1 MPSSSRSVTTLP
13 VPVLYS
19 PFTPVSAFRM
29 MLTGSSPPS
38 PSLPLSPSSPS
49 SAFQPPM
56 ASFTEFSP
64 FSSKCGPP
72 ARAPTTMSSL
82 PFSSHAPLCEIP
94 SSLAPFMGSSL
105 FWALSRICIL
115 VSGNALMNAYSKLA
129 DSLPVKKVFDEMPN
143 RDLVS
148 WNTVIA
154 GNAESGFYEE
164 ALEMVR
170 ELSVS
175 GSKPD
180 SFTLSSVLP
189 IFAEYVNVSKGMEIH
204 GFAVRHMFDTDVF
217 VGSSLIDMYANCTK
231 VEYSHRVF
239 ELLPEPD
246 AISWNSVI
254 AGSVQN
260 GLFDEGLR
268 LFRRMLLAKIKPMPV
283 TFSSIMP
290 ACAHL
295 TTLHLGKQLHGYAI
309 RGGFDDNVFVASAI
323 VDMYAKCGNIETAR
337 YIFDGMK
344 ALDMVSWTAMIMGYA
359 LHGPAEEALSLF
371 GRMEKENEKP
381 NYVAFVA
388 VLTACSHSGLIDEAW
403 RYFHSM
409 TRDYG
414 IVPCLEHYAAVA
426 DLLGRAGKLE
436 EAYGFVSNMHIKPTA
451 SVWST
456 LLGACR
462 VHKNAKLAEKVA
474 EKIFALEPKNMG
486 YHVLM
491 SNIYSAAGRWR
502 EAANFRIMMKD
513 KGMRK
518 QPACS
523 WIEVKSK
530 VHAFVAHDKSH
541 PYYDKIMETLEV
553 LLEQMQRAGYVPN
566 TEDVLHDVEEEQKRD
581 LLCGH
586 SERLAIAF
594 GIISTP
600 PGTTIRVTKNLR
612 IIIACKKGGTSIE
625 DLAEKFPDMIIKV
638 PIDVFKGITDE
649 DAAKVVDGLAPM
661 VADKNTSIEQVK
673 KLYKLFCE
681 CDCTLLEINSIAET
695 ADNLLVAADA
705 KLNFDDNAAFRQKE
719 IFALRDPSQED
730 PREVRC
736 FAI

>member
-1 MPSSSRSVTTLP
+1 MASSSVVKALLRNPSAIRARTQAQELHAQLLKVSDHPSNAGAILP
-13 VPVLYS
+13 VYS
-19 PFTPVSAFRM
+19 
-29 MLTGSSPPS
+29 
-38 PSLPLSPSSPS
+38 SLGLPHD
-49 SAFQPPM
+49 AHRVF
-56 ASFTEFSP
+56 
-64 FSSKCGPP
+64 
-72 ARAPTTMSSL
+72 SSL
-82 PFSSHAPLCEIP
+82 PFTSTLSFISIIRVSASHGLFHRAI
-94 SSLAPFMGSSL
+94 SL
-105 FWALSRICIL
+105 FVQMRASGARTDHNIFPSVLKSCAALRDPKLISSIHGVVIVL
-115 VSGNALMNAYSKLA
+115 GFVSDLYTGNALMNAYSKLA
-129 DSLPVKKVFDEMPN
+129 DSLVVKKVFDEMPN

-295 TTLHLGKQLHGYAI
+295 TTLHLGKQLHGYVI

-344 ALDMVSWTAMIMGYA
+344 ALDMVSWTAMIMG
-359 LHGPAEEALSLF
+359 
-371 GRMEKENEKP
+371 
-381 NYVAFVA
+381 
-388 VLTACSHSGLIDEAW
+388 
-403 RYFHSM
+403 M

-436 EAYGFVSNMHIKPTA
+436 EAYRFVSNMHIKPTA

-474 EKIFALEPKNMG
+474 DKIFALEPKNMG

-502 EAANFRIMMKD
+502 EAANLRIMMKD

-553 LLEQMQRAGYVPN
+553 LLEQMEHAGYVPN
-566 TEDVLHDVEEEQKRD
+566 TEDILHDVEEEQKRD

-612 IIIACKKGGTSIE
+612 VYLCEKLALVNEMYFVITLDRTTAGPIIIACKKGGTSIE

-649 DAAKVVDGLAPM
+649 YAAKVVYGLAPM
-661 VADKNTSIEQVK
+661 VADMNTSIEQVK

-681 CDCTLLEINSIAET
+681 CDCTLLEINLIAET

-705 KLNFDDNAAFRQKE
+705 KLNFDDNAAFRRKE
-719 IFALRDPSQED
+719 IFALRDSSQED
-730 PREVRC
+730 PRELES
-736 FAI
+736 

>member
-1 MPSSSRSVTTLP
+1 MRASGVHTDHNVFPSVLKSRAAPRDPNLISSIHGTIV
-13 VPVLYS
+13 VL
-19 PFTPVSAFRM
+19 
-29 MLTGSSPPS
+29 G
-38 PSLPLSPSSPS
+38 
-49 SAFQPPM
+49 
-56 ASFTEFSP
+56 
-64 FSSKCGPP
+64 
-72 ARAPTTMSSL
+72 
-82 PFSSHAPLCEIP
+82 
-94 SSLAPFMGSSL
+94 
-105 FWALSRICIL
+105 L
-115 VSGNALMNAYSKLA
+115 VLNLYTGNALMNAYSKLA
-129 DSLPVKKVFDEMPN
+129 DILLVKKVFDEMPK

-148 WNTVIA
+148 WNTIIA
-154 GNAESGFYEE
+154 GKGNAKSGIYEE

-170 ELSVS
+170 
-175 GSKPD
+175 
-180 SFTLSSVLP
+180 
-189 IFAEYVNVSKGMEIH
+189 MEIH

-239 ELLPEPD
+239 ELLPEPN
-246 AISWNSVI
+246 AISWNSAI

-295 TTLHLGKQLHGYAI
+295 TTLHLGKQLHGYVI

-323 VDMYAKCGNIETAR
+323 VDMYAKCGNIGTAR
-337 YIFDGMK
+337 YIFDGIK
-344 ALDMVSWTAMIMGYA
+344 VLDMVSWTAMIMGYA

-371 GRMEKENEKP
+371 QRMEKENGKP

-426 DLLGRAGKLE
+426 DLLARAGKLE
-436 EAYGFVSNMHIKPTA
+436 EAYGFISNMHIRPTA

-462 VHKNAKLAEKVA
+462 VHKNAELAKKVA

-486 YHVLM
+486 YHILM

-502 EAANFRIMMKD
+502 EAANLRIMMKD

-553 LLEQMQRAGYVPN
+553 LLEQMERAGYVPN

-736 FAI
+736 CAI

>member
-1 MPSSSRSVTTLP
+1 MASSSAVKALLRNPSAIRARSQAQELHAQ
-13 VPVLYS
+13 LLK
-19 PFTPVSAFRM
+19 VSHH
-29 MLTGSSPPS
+29 
-38 PSLPLSPSSPS
+38 PS
-49 SAFQPPM
+49 SASAILPVY
-56 ASFTEFSP
+56 
-64 FSSKCGPP
+64 SSLGLPHD
-72 ARAPTTMSSL
+72 AHHVFSSL
-82 PFSSHAPLCEIP
+82 PFTSTLSFISIIRVSASHGLFHRVLSIFVQMRASGARTDHNVFPSVLKSCAALRDHKLISSIHGIVIVLG
-94 SSLAPFMGSSL
+94 F
-105 FWALSRICIL
+105 
-115 VSGNALMNAYSKLA
+115 VSDLYTGNALMNAYSKLA
-129 DSLPVKKVFDEMPN
+129 DSLVVKKVFDEMPN

-164 ALEMVR
+164 ALEMIR

-344 ALDMVSWTAMIMGYA
+344 ALDMVSWTAMIMG
-359 LHGPAEEALSLF
+359 
-371 GRMEKENEKP
+371 
-381 NYVAFVA
+381 
-388 VLTACSHSGLIDEAW
+388 
-403 RYFHSM
+403 M

-502 EAANFRIMMKD
+502 EAANLRIMMKD

-553 LLEQMQRAGYVPN
+553 LLEQMERAGYVPN

-600 PGTTIRVTKNLR
+600 LGTTIRVTKNLVY
-612 IIIACKKGGTSIE
+612 A
-625 DLAEKFPDMIIKV
+625 
-638 PIDVFKGITDE
+638 
-649 DAAKVVDGLAPM
+649 
-661 VADKNTSIEQVK
+661 
-673 KLYKLFCE
+673 Y
-681 CDCTLLEINSIAET
+681 T
-695 ADNLLVAADA
+695 AT
-705 KLNFDDNAAFRQKE
+705 
-719 IFALRDPSQED
+719 
-730 PREVRC
+730 
-736 FAI
+736 